1 MAYEEPEYETVTVA
15 KGYELRRYGD
25 RLAAQV
31 LQSSNEDGAFGR
43 LFRYISGANQSS
55 AKISMTVPVAQSET
69 IAMTVPVAQS
79 FDGGSAT
86 MQFFLPSTYTIKTAP
101 TPRDPNVRIVQVY
114 GGLYAVRRYSGRANR
129 RNYEFAKSELLE
141 RLSEDGLQPTSAPI
155 RATYNGPFTPPFLRR
170 NEVMVRLD

>member
-1 MAYEEPEYETVTVA
+1 M
-15 KGYELRRYGD
+15 
-25 RLAAQV
+25 
-31 LQSSNEDGAFGR
+31 LQPSNEDGAFGK
-43 LFRYISGANQSS
+43 LFRYISGANQPS
-55 AKISMTVPVAQSET
+55 AKISMTVPVAQSEK

-79 FDGGSAT
+79 FDGGSAA

-101 TPRDPNVRIVQVY
+101 TPTDPSVRIVQVY

-129 RNYEFAKSELLE
+129 QNYELAKAALFE

-155 RATYNGPFTPPFLRR
+155 RATYNGPFTPPFMRR